1 MDVGEVRNEY
11 DDIKSQLV
19 EFLEST
25 VEHAAAERILS
36 RNLYAYIFDC
46 FRIRPYD
53 KQKAPGRATPADR
66 HAVEVQV
73 IREVLKDMV
82 IVPSGILRV
91 HVKTFD
97 GTRFETPI
105 RQGNLLWYRVKHNTN
120 YEFKIINMVEAS
132 AGLDLKVQQ
141 G

>member
-1 MDVGEVRNEY
+1 MDVEEVRNEY

-25 VEHAAAERILS
+25 VVHAAAETILS

-66 HAVEVQV
+66 HAVEVFSAV
-73 IREVLKDMV
+73 VSDATGVELFFVARTA
-82 IVPSGILRV
+82 SGSAPCARFCWSRLYKSGRR
-91 HVKTFD
+91 TGYFGQGD
-97 GTRFETPI
+97 TRF
-105 RQGNLLWYRVKHNTN
+105 L
-120 YEFKIINMVEAS
+120 FC
-132 AGLDLKVQQ
+132 
-141 G
+141 